1 MTFMARWDLNLGQAA
16 ILIAKN
22 VVVIALFSAVLLPPL
37 YAQTEPKA
45 NQSRLSRDGGVENG
59 RLTKFLTQPLRQNRF
74 WGNTGSDSSSNV
86 ISELGFQQSSSSSE
100 QTTSGITVHDAL
112 SNGNSRSIDVEPK
125 QFVENPYQKQQG
137 GTPSGTAEH
146 GLGTVEGR
154 LSSAPVKTVGIS
166 SAERGVGKASLPLLK
181 EQGGVYDFIHLATEK
196 ECKALGERDGE
207 SSLSV
212 FIPLRNFKIPE
223 TSREGETDS
232 TLSGVEQNASA
243 LSSENA
249 RVQTETSQVLPVVV
263 SDADSLSNDPLV
275 VFTLDNLEIDEKR
288 LLRDSLDGKWDE
300 YDLLNAS
307 LIAEGII
314 SPERREPYKARFER
328 LTETMLK
335 QVDQTKD
342 PLKKTEQVY
351 SFLHNNALYSKYDL
365 TCSSVAASL
374 ESGVFNCVSATVLFN
389 CFASRSGLEVAA
401 LETTGH
407 AKSRVKFSDS
417 FLDIE
422 TTCTNWNRLPD
433 RLRFYGTSDVQNQTA
448 SKGIPD
454 AITDMKEGNKEEG
467 ASLHMVGLQFSSDVA
482 IDGTTTFELDE
493 SAPLG
498 YSFTR
503 SRRPMKEIS
512 EVELVATIY
521 YNVGVDCSQE
531 GDYERSVASY
541 IKAAQLAPNNKTIL
555 GNLKATLN
563 NWAIDVATKEKKYAT
578 AINLTDLGMLI
589 DPEFREFK
597 TNMPI
602 FFHDWVEYLA
612 GQNQWNEV
620 KSVQEEYWR
629 RFPEKKDSKSHL
641 R

>member
-1 MTFMARWDLNLGQAA
+1 MARWDLKLGQAA
-16 ILIAKN
+16 ILIAKT
-22 VVVIALFSAVLLPPL
+22 VVEIALFSIVLLPPL
-37 YAQTEPKA
+37 YAQSEPSV
-45 NQSRLSRDGGVENG
+45 NQTRLSRDGGFENG

-74 WGNTGSDSSSNV
+74 FGNIGVDSSANVMSDS
-86 ISELGFQQSSSSSE
+86 GFQRGSVASE
-100 QTTSGITVHDAL
+100 Q
-112 SNGNSRSIDVEPK
+112 
-125 QFVENPYQKQQG
+125 
-137 GTPSGTAEH
+137 TPSGTSVHAGLSNENSRSFDAGQHQAVETPYPKEQGVRSPGMTEH
-146 GLGTVEGR
+146 GPNVVEGR
-154 LSSAPVKTVGIS
+154 GSSSPVTPAEIP
-166 SAERGVGKASLPLLK
+166 SADRRVDKASLHSLK
-181 EQGGVYDFIHLATEK
+181 EQSGVYDFIHIASEK
-196 ECKALGERDGE
+196 ECKALRERDGE

-212 FIPLRNFKIPE
+212 FIPLRNFKTPDS
-223 TSREGETDS
+223 SRKGEPDS
-232 TLSGVEQNASA
+232 SLSVVKQNVAP
-243 LSSENA
+243 LSSE
-249 RVQTETSQVLPVVV
+249 
-263 SDADSLSNDPLV
+263 DADSLANDV
-275 VFTLDNLEIDEKR
+275 FIVFTLDNLEIDEKR
-288 LLRDSLDGKWDE
+288 LLLDSLDGKWDE

-314 SPERREPYKARFER
+314 SPDRREPYRARFER
-328 LTETMLK
+328 LTASMLK
-335 QVDQTKD
+335 QVNQTKD
-342 PLKKTEQVY
+342 PLKKTEQIY

-374 ESGVFNCVSATVLFN
+374 DTGVFNCVSATVLFN
-389 CFASRSGLEVAA
+389 CFASRSGLKVAA

-407 AKSRVKFSDS
+407 AKSRVKFADS

-433 RLRFYGTSDVQNQTA
+433 RLRFYGADDDQNQTV
-448 SKGIPD
+448 SKGIPA
-454 AITDMKEGNKEEG
+454 AITETREGNKEEG
-467 ASLHMVGLQFSSDVA
+467 ASLHMVGLQLTSDVEV
-482 IDGTTTFELDE
+482 DGTTSFELDE

-563 NWAIDVATKEKKYAT
+563 NWAIEVATKEKKYAT
-578 AINLTDLGMLI
+578 AINITDLGMLI

-612 GQNQWNEV
+612 KHNQWDEV
-620 KSVQEEYWR
+620 KRVQEEYWR
-629 RFPEKKDSKSHL
+629 RFPNQNDSKS
-641 R
+641 